1 MYERFVGISEE
12 EDDFR
17 IYDRKEKKFLNLEE
31 LLDYLN
37 KYETDIDFLMKSL
50 VIYKAELKKRE
61 VVERLN
67 EL

>member
-61 VVERLN
+61 VVGRLN